1 MFVRTVHS
9 SRDGSCP
16 DVLREQ
22 GGAARRGG
30 KKRTLEFKRVRLN
43 GYGHRFSHVTPFPRL
58 TVYNAAPSWV
68 V

>member
-1 MFVRTVHS
+1 LNATLLFEVFLILTSREAALFVRTVHS

-43 GYGHRFSHVTPFPRL
+43 GYF
-58 TVYNAAPSWV
+58 
-68 V
+68 